1 MSGIVISTSV
11 GTIGLPFKRSFVN
24 ISTSPPL
31 ATDVSGSSFAT
42 IVGGG
47 VPVTVILTTA
57 VSQTPGFVLSQI
69 LYLTVYVPGVAL
81 AGTLSL
87 PVDGSGSSPVKP
99 PLSGIVISTSVGT
112 TGLPFKRSLLNI
124 STVPPLATDVSGSS
138 FATIVGGGVP
148 VTVILTTAVSQT
160 PGFVLSQIL
169 YVTVYVPGVALAGTL
184 SLPVDGS
191 GSSPVKPPLSGI
203 VISTSVGT
211 TGLPFKR
218 SLLNISTVP
227 PLATDVSGS
236 SFATIVGV
244 TLTFTVAVLEQAA
257 GIFLSQIR

>member
-1 MSGIVISTSV
+1 M
-11 GTIGLPFKRSFVN
+11 
-24 ISTSPPL
+24 
-31 ATDVSGSSFAT
+31 
-42 IVGGG
+42 
-47 VPVTVILTTA
+47 
-57 VSQTPGFVLSQI
+57 
-69 LYLTVYVPGVAL
+69 
-81 AGTLSL
+81 
-87 PVDGSGSSPVKP
+87 
-99 PLSGIVISTSVGT
+99 SGIVISTSVGT

-160 PGFVLSQIL
+160 PGVVLSQIL
-169 YVTVYVPGVALAGTL
+169 YLTVYVPGVALAGTL

-203 VISTSVGT
+203 IISTSVGT

-218 SLLNISTVP
+218 SLPNTSTSP
-227 PLATDVSGS
+227 PVAGTLFSPS
-236 SFATIVGV
+236 STASILGV

-257 GIFLSQIR
+257 GVFLSQIR

>member
-1 MSGIVISTSV
+1 M
-11 GTIGLPFKRSFVN
+11 
-24 ISTSPPL
+24 
-31 ATDVSGSSFAT
+31 
-42 IVGGG
+42 
-47 VPVTVILTTA
+47 
-57 VSQTPGFVLSQI
+57 SQI
-69 LYLTVYVPGVAL
+69 LYVTVYVPGVAL

-160 PGFVLSQIL
+160 PGFALSQIL
-169 YVTVYVPGVALAGTL
+169 YLTVYVPGVLPFGTTILPSFMVRPGSPFGSSMLTITL
-184 SLPVDGS
+184 SLVA
-191 GSSPVKPPLSGI
+191 
-203 VISTSVGT
+203 
-211 TGLPFKR
+211 GLPFKV
-218 SLLNISTVP
+218 SLPNTSTSP
-227 PLATDVSGS
+227 PVAGTLFSPS
-236 SFATIVGV
+236 STASILGV

-257 GIFLSQIR
+257 GVFLSQIR